1 MTQTPVGG
9 VSAGSPVANPLGLT
23 SSQIESNLE
32 ALGTVGASVSTAA
45 NSAQSNLG
53 ALGTVG
59 TVGASVSTAANS
71 GSGSVVLALVLELA
85 GVGALVVIADSGPEG
100 GQIALLFTV
109 GLWLL
114 FLVAHPSG
122 LAFLNSAV
130 SRVQKGA
137 TT

>member
-53 ALGTVG
+53 ALG

>member
-23 SSQIESNLE
+23 PSQIESNLE

-53 ALGTVG
+53 ALG

>member
-1 MTQTPVGG
+1 MTTPTIDASATAQTPVGG
-9 VSAGSPVANPLGLT
+9 VGAGSAVANPGGLT
-23 SSQIESNLE
+23 PSQI
-32 ALGTVGASVSTAA
+32 
-45 NSAQSNLG
+45 QSNLG
-53 ALGTVG
+53 ALG